1 MNRLARL
8 DFRPRMTAIPINSVR
23 EPVPAQA
30 VESTVDASRPVVVLL
45 PKRGPKPG
53 SPKARV
59 VAERA
64 YRVALD
70 QLQQRLEG
78 QELTETQRLVAKLRI
93 DQRQPARWIATK
105 VGASPSA
112 VRDWSY
118 GYSEPGPERMA
129 KLRELAK

>member
-8 DFRPRMTAIPINSVR
+8 DFRPRMDVVPINSVR
-23 EPVPAQA
+23 EPVPESVAKAIAAGPKPA
-30 VESTVDASRPVVVLL
+30 VVAP

-53 SPKARV
+53 SLKARAI
-59 VAERA
+59 AERS

-78 QELTETQRLVAKLRI
+78 QKLTETQRLVAKLRI
-93 DQRQPARWIATK
+93 DQRQSSRWIATK

-118 GYSEPGPERMA
+118 GYSEPGPDRMA